1 MAWLKNIS
9 KNPLA
14 LKEDD
19 SERELAQ
26 TVLNELCEND
36 RIYSFYKKFKGVLD
50 IPYNMQGLTIIEYI
64 SAPADKVTISYTING
79 GDRLTQVMKSN
90 EWGIFTCRFHL
101 FYGDVLEYTF
111 SVNDEDSRQCM
122 NSKMYLERIRKDAQ
136 TCSMSALQ
144 ADSSTSLLPLRNRCT
159 AIVSRNTLQEK
170 CLQLRN
176 EDNRYG

>member
-1 MAWLKNIS
+1 MKEGYGLPECCYVAWLKNIS

-101 FYGDVLEYTF
+101 
-111 SVNDEDSRQCM
+111 
-122 NSKMYLERIRKDAQ
+122 ERIHKDAQ

-159 AIVSRNTLQEK
+159 AIV
-170 CLQLRN
+170 
-176 EDNRYG
+176 